1 MRKTGCTMIHR
12 WLEARKKN
20 RPAVGSD
27 KKRTGNTLRVT
38 SGSLEPWVLIEG
50 AMCSCAVTG
59 KLLRGGSGTLF
70 ISSAFKSVF
79 PASPEAFIGGCLA
92 MGCEGG
98 MAGTR
103 GAFGEE
109 SPNRVS
115 AGSQRGLLS
124 VCARRASATRW
135 RAGLPAFP

>member
-1 MRKTGCTMIHR
+1 MRKTGRAMIHR
-12 WLEARKKN
+12 WLEGKQARKKIV
-20 RPAVGSD
+20 RQLAQV

-38 SGSLEPWVLIEG
+38 SGSLEPWLLIEG

-70 ISSAFKSVF
+70 ISSAFKSAF

-103 GAFGEE
+103 GAFGED
-109 SPNRVS
+109 SPNKVS
-115 AGSQRGLLS
+115 AGSQRGLFS
-124 VCARRASATRW
+124 V
-135 RAGLPAFP
+135 